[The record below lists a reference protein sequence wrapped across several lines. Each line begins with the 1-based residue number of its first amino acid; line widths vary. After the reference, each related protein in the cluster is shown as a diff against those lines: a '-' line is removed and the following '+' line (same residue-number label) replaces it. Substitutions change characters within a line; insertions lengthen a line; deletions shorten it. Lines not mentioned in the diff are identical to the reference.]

1 MPAYNNGFGG
11 MQNNIWGNGFNTGG
25 INNNGWNTNTGF
37 GNNGMGN
44 GYQNPGY
51 NVQQDNHYLYYDYV
65 SGRTGADAYQMPSNV
80 NRVLLFDNDNDRYFI
95 KEYDNN
101 GRPRVVADNDFTP
114 HVDPEPT
121 QNAPIDLTPY
131 ATKDDL
137 RQMLSDA
144 INQIAIPNMGE
155 YVTRGD
161 LNKALS
167 GLSVGNGGRIV
178 RANESNA

>member
-1 MPAYNNGFGG
+1 M
-11 MQNNIWGNGFNTGG
+11 
-25 INNNGWNTNTGF
+25 
-37 GNNGMGN
+37 
-44 GYQNPGY
+44 
-51 NVQQDNHYLYYDYV
+51 
-65 SGRTGADAYQMPSNV
+65 
-80 NRVLLFDNDNDRYFI
+80 
-95 KEYDNN
+95 
-101 GRPRVVADNDFTP
+101 P
-114 HVDPEPT
+114 HVDPEPV

-131 ATKDDL
+131 ATKEDL

-144 INQIAIPNMGE
+144 INQFPIPNMGE